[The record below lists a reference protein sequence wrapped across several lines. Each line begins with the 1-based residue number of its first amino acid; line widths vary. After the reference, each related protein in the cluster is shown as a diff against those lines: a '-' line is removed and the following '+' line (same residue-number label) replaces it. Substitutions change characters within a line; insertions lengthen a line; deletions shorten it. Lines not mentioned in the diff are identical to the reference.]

1 MADYKEVAHE
11 YYQANPETVS
21 KEFRTKAILEQVYE
35 EGFKDGINHAV
46 GHNIDNMWHKKTE
59 DGWTDWEYPI
69 PPSDELIVTVY
80 EDNCDNPYY
89 YTTYAWYLA
98 DFWIKD
104 NDILNG
110 VVAWKRFPKSCEEK

>member
-1 MADYKEVAHE
+1 MKDYKDIASK
-11 YYQANPETVS
+11 YYKFGQETIS
-21 KEFRTKAILEQVYE
+21 KEYEMKNILEKVYQS
-35 EGFKDGINHAV
+35 GFKQGIEWAN
-46 GHNIDNMWHKKTE
+46 DNEIGNPWHKETK

-69 PPSDELIVTVY
+69 PPSGELIVTVY

-89 YTTYAWYLA
+89 YTTSAWYLA

-110 VVAWKRFPKSCEEK
+110 VVAWKRFPKPCKEK